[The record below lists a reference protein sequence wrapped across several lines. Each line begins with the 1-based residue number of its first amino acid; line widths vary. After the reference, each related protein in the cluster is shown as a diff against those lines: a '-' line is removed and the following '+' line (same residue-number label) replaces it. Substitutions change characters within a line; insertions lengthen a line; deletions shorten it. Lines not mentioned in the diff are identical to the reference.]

1 MRILLSW
8 SSGKDSAWSLH
19 VLRQRGEHEVVGLLT
34 TFNEE
39 ADRVAMHAVRRELV
53 ERQAAA
59 AGLPLW
65 AVALPWPCSNEQYE
79 LLLARACAKA
89 VAEGIEGVAFGD
101 LFLEEVRAYREKQM
115 KDSGL
120 RPVFPV
126 WGLPTRALAEEMITG
141 GTRAKLTCVDT
152 GKLDRSFVG
161 REFDGE
167 LLSALPENVDPCG
180 ERGEFHSFV
189 YAGPML
195 NAVVPVSVGETIVRD
210 AFVFADI
217 VPA

>member
-1 MRILLSW
+1 
-8 SSGKDSAWSLH
+8 
-19 VLRQRGEHEVVGLLT
+19 
-34 TFNEE
+34 
-39 ADRVAMHAVRRELV
+39 
-53 ERQAAA
+53 
-59 AGLPLW
+59 
-65 AVALPWPCSNEQYE
+65 
-79 LLLARACAKA
+79 
-89 VAEGIEGVAFGD
+89 
-101 LFLEEVRAYREKQM
+101 
-115 KDSGL
+115 
-120 RPVFPV
+120 
-126 WGLPTRALAEEMITG
+126 
-141 GTRAKLTCVDT
+141 VDT
-152 GKLDRSFVG
+152 EKLDRSFVG